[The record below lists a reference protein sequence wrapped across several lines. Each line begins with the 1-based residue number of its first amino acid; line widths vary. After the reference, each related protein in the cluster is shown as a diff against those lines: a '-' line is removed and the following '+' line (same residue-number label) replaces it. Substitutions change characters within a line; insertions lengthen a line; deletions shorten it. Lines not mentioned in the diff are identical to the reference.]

1 MENKTS
7 NRIIV
12 IDALRGFAL
21 AGVCLVHMN
30 EQYIASPPS
39 ESLMEVT
46 NTIFDQ
52 ILGGIIGFF
61 IVGKFFALFSILF
74 GLSFF
79 IQMNSASKRNE
90 NFGLRF
96 LWRAFLLLIIGYIH
110 QLFYKG
116 DILTIYALLA
126 PFLIPFYRVSN
137 KWILLVSGLF
147 LISIPRFIAFA
158 ILGNESAFG
167 HPSIM
172 DGNSATNLA
181 YIATLK
187 EGSITEV
194 LITNGTQGMLHKIDF
209 QIGIFARFY
218 MTFGYFLI
226 GLWLGKISL
235 FQNITEKRLLLRKWL
250 KRASI
255 FFLIA
260 LALTAGIFAISP
272 QPVDFKS
279 WLHVIGINI
288 FDWSNIALTG
298 IILCGFLLLYPN
310 KKWIRFFSFFESYG
324 RMALTNYVLQ
334 SIIGTFLLFGWGLGL
349 IGKLQTVYLVIIAV
363 VLIIIQSVIS
373 KFWLQKFYFGP
384 LEWAWRSATKG
395 KIQRFRK

>member
-30 EQYIASPPS
+30 EQYIASAPS

-46 NTIFDQ
+46 NSVFDQ

-90 NFGLRF
+90 NFGFRF

-126 PFLIPFYRVSN
+126 PLLIPFYRVSN

-147 LISIPRFIAFA
+147 LISIPRFIAFV
-158 ILGNESAFG
+158 ILGNESVFG
-167 HPSIM
+167 FPNIM
-172 DGNSATNLA
+172 DGNSPTNLA
-181 YIATLK
+181 YITTLK

-194 LITNGTQGMLHKIDF
+194 FITNGTQGMLQKMDF
-209 QIGIFARFY
+209 QISIFARFY

-226 GLWLGKISL
+226 GLWLGKIAL
-235 FQNITEKRLLLRKWL
+235 FQTMTEKRPLLRKWL

-255 FFLIA
+255 FFFIA

-298 IILCGFLLLYPN
+298 IILCSFLLLYPN
-310 KKWIRFFSFFESYG
+310 KKWNRFFTFFEPYG

-349 IGKLQTVYLVIIAV
+349 MGKLQTVYLVIIAIV
-363 VLIIIQSVIS
+363 MIIIQSLIS